1 VKDDH
6 VSDAEPCRDCPWLL
20 ANQQRRAHPDG
31 WFTVR
36 NRDWLWTRLRRGDP
50 MSCHRTDPGNP
61 VSQRAAERG
70 YRPVPAGT
78 QVKECRGAVVLQQ
91 REMHLLM
98 NRYEMDVTVYRR
110 ARPRGLTRAGIT
122 AMVLR
127 LAFGGVPILG
137 APRMGRPGLNAKV
150 GHSPLPWDESC
161 IKDIMQQTEDSQ

>member
-1 VKDDH
+1 VRDDH
-6 VSDAEPCRDCPWLL
+6 VSDADPCRDCPWLL
-20 ANQQRRAHPDG
+20 ANQRRRAHPDG
-31 WFTVR
+31 WFTAR

-78 QVKECRGAVVLQQ
+78 QVLECRGAVVLQQ

-98 NRYEMDVTVYRR
+98 NRYGMDVTAYRR
-110 ARPRGLTRAGIT
+110 ARPRGLTREGIT

-137 APRMGRPGLNAKV
+137 APRMGRPGLDAAV
-150 GHSPLPWDESC
+150 GHAPLQWDESC
-161 IKDIMQQTEDSQ
+161 IKDIMQQTEGSK